1 LTPHPIDESE
11 AALYRQ
17 RFPIFDRKVYL
28 NSCSLGPL
36 SRDSRAGLDQYADD
50 WSEFGAPAWWHR
62 WIPRIDEI
70 RALFARAINAETSR
84 VTIHHS
90 VSSALSSVASAI
102 DYSRRN
108 KVVVSEIDFPTIAY
122 QWLVKPE
129 VDVVFAR
136 SADGVTI
143 PLEEYERLVDDRTAA
158 VATSH
163 VFYATGAV
171 QDIRAITEIAHRKG
185 ALSIVDGYHSV
196 GVLPVDVEAAGVDFF
211 VGGTL
216 KWVCGGPG
224 LTFIYAAPATLDL
237 SPRVT
242 GWFAAREQFAF
253 ETMRFEPADS
263 AARFQ
268 LGTPAVATVYTGLPA
283 LSFLLDVGLDR
294 IYDRIQKLTAIVV
307 ERARE
312 LGWEVASPVDARE
325 RGGIVMLRLPDPPA
339 AVAALEVQNII
350 VDARPGK
357 LRISPHFFNT
367 RKDVDRCMDGL
378 VAAMAPATRQQSVVS
393 RHEM

>member
-1 LTPHPIDESE
+1 MDSIDESE
-11 AALYRQ
+11 AARYRQ

-36 SRDSRAGLDQYADD
+36 SRDSRAGLEQYADD

-70 RALFARAINAETSR
+70 RGLFARVINAETSR

-90 VSSALSSVASAI
+90 VSSALSSIASAV

-129 VDVVFAR
+129 VEVVFAR

-143 PLEEYERLVDDRTAA
+143 PLSEYERLIDDRTAA

-163 VFYATGAV
+163 VFYATGAL

-196 GVLPVDVEAAGVDFF
+196 GVLPVDVQAADVDFF

-216 KWVCGGPG
+216 KWLCGGPG
-224 LTFIYAAPATLDL
+224 LTFIYAAPAALDL
-237 SPRVT
+237 APGVT
-242 GWFAAREQFAF
+242 GWFAARDQFAF

-268 LGTPAVATVYTGLPA
+268 LGTPAVATVYTGIPA
-283 LSFLLDVGLDR
+283 LAFLMDVGVDR
-294 IYDRIQKLTAIVV
+294 IYDRIQALTTVVV
-307 ERARE
+307 ERAQE
-312 LGWEVASPVDARE
+312 IGWEVASPIEASQ

-339 AVAALEVQNII
+339 AVAALEAENII

-367 RKDVDRCMDGL
+367 RNDVDRCMDAL
-378 VAAMAPATRQQSVVS
+378 EAAVRSASEHQSAMAAG
-393 RHEM
+393 